1 MCHTLQSQAQIGE
14 RFAYSDATKDSK
26 VFMNADRAPG
36 YSSPEFKN
44 RDYFLGLL

>member
-1 MCHTLQSQAQIGE
+1 MI
-14 RFAYSDATKDSK
+14 YSDATKDSK